1 MITEAIILAGGLG
14 TRLQS
19 AVPQLPKCMAPVAG
33 RPFID
38 YVLHYLQQQGI
49 NHYILAL
56 GYRSEAIELHLQ
68 QHFPNWD
75 ISISIEE
82 EPLGTGGAIAQA
94 ARLVKGKFALTTNG
108 DTLYE
113 VLLPPTLPLL
123 ENDTAECLLF
133 LKPMQN
139 VDRYG
144 QVQTDLNGLITHFQ
158 EKQFFA
164 EGQINGGL
172 YALNIPAFLA
182 QPLSTKFSFEKDYL
196 EAGVQ
201 RQKFYGLPSNAYF
214 IDIGIPED
222 YERAGQELASRKG

>member
-33 RPFID
+33 KPFID
-38 YVLHYLQQQGI
+38 YVLHYLQRQGVT
-49 NHYILAL
+49 HFILAL
-56 GYRSEAIELHLQ
+56 GYRSQAIEQHVQ
-68 QHFPNWD
+68 QQFGSWD
-75 ISISIEE
+75 ISFSVEE
-82 EPLGTGGAIAQA
+82 EPLGTGGAIAKA
-94 ARLVKGKFALTTNG
+94 ARLVRGKYALVTNG

-113 VLLPPTLPLL
+113 VMLPSTLPLL
-123 ENDTAECLLF
+123 ENETAECILF

-144 QVQTDLNGLITHFQ
+144 AVQTDDTGLITAFR

-164 EGQINGGL
+164 KGQINGGL
-172 YALNIPAFLA
+172 YALNVPAFL
-182 QPLSTKFSFEKDYL
+182 QHPFPPKFSFEKDYL

-201 RQKFYGLPSNAYF
+201 RNKFYGLQNDTYF

-222 YERAGQELASRKG
+222 FERAGRELAL

>member
-33 RPFID
+33 KPFID
-38 YVLHYLQQQGI
+38 YVISYLQGQGI
-49 NHYILAL
+49 THFILAL
-56 GYRSEAIELHLQ
+56 GYRSEAIQ
-68 QHFPNWD
+68 QHFQQQFAHLD
-75 ISISIEE
+75 ISISLED
-82 EPLGTGGAIAQA
+82 EPLGTGGAIAKA
-94 ARLVKGKFALTTNG
+94 AKLVRSKYVLATNG

-113 VLLPPTLPLL
+113 VKIPTLPLL
-123 ENDTAECLLF
+123 ENGTAECILF

-144 QVQTDLNGLITHFQ
+144 KVEAGENGLILNFQ

-172 YALNIPAFLA
+172 YALNVPAFLQ
-182 QPLSTKFSFEKDYL
+182 QPFPTKFSFEKDYL
-196 EAGVQ
+196 EAGVE
-201 RQKFYGLPSNAYF
+201 RRKFYGVPSDAYF

-222 YERAGQELASRKG
+222 YERAGRELAGK